1 MRKIS
6 LNYASVG
13 MLLGRSIIDSDGN
26 ILLRTGVELDEY
38 YINRLFELG
47 INYIYIR
54 DPELDDI
61 EEEDVISEETRINTV
76 KLVKKTFSQLQ
87 QDRKINTMALR
98 RIVNNMLDEILDNSH
113 VLLSISDIST
123 LDNVIFYHS
132 VSVCTLSLMTGI
144 TMRYDEYK
152 LKELGIGAL
161 LHDIGKSL
169 IDPDIVKRV
178 GNLSEEEYIE
188 LSKHPEQGY
197 AIIRQ
202 YPDLSLLSAHVAYQH
217 HERWDGKGYPRQ
229 LAEKN
234 IHEYARIVAV
244 ANTYDNL
251 MTDRPNR
258 PPYQVNQ
265 AINLIKHMSGKY
277 FDPNVVT
284 AMIANIA
291 TYPLGSFIKLNTG
304 EIGVVSHINADNPHR
319 PVIRIIIDN
328 LMRRVKQPHE
338 IDLSQMS
345 TIFPVEVV
353 NEQELHK
360 LLTS

>member
-169 IDPDIVKRV
+169 ID
-178 GNLSEEEYIE
+178 
-188 LSKHPEQGY
+188 
-197 AIIRQ
+197 
-202 YPDLSLLSAHVAYQH
+202 
-217 HERWDGKGYPRQ
+217 
-229 LAEKN
+229 
-234 IHEYARIVAV
+234 
-244 ANTYDNL
+244 
-251 MTDRPNR
+251 
-258 PPYQVNQ
+258 
-265 AINLIKHMSGKY
+265 
-277 FDPNVVT
+277 
-284 AMIANIA
+284 
-291 TYPLGSFIKLNTG
+291 
-304 EIGVVSHINADNPHR
+304 
-319 PVIRIIIDN
+319 
-328 LMRRVKQPHE
+328 
-338 IDLSQMS
+338 
-345 TIFPVEVV
+345 
-353 NEQELHK
+353 
-360 LLTS
+360 LTSLNGWEI